1 MGDRPDKIVIFGAG
15 NIGRSFI
22 GYVFSR
28 AGWEVVFIDVDKGL
42 VAELSRRRE
51 YDVVI
56 KRDGGID
63 ETIRVKNVRA
73 VDGRDIGAV
82 AAEFKDARLIATAV
96 GKAALPF
103 VIPAL
108 AAGLLERGS
117 AAPPL
122 DLILAENDRE
132 AKETMRSG
140 LARLLPESFDAKRR
154 LGLVE
159 TSIGKMV
166 PLMRG
171 EDLASDRLR
180 IFAEAYNNLI
190 VDRRGFLNPLPAVQD
205 LCPVEN
211 IAAYVDRKLFVH
223 NLGHAAVAYLGYR
236 ADPSTVL
243 ICEAMKLP
251 GVREGALRAM
261 SEASAALALEYPL
274 DLPEEEL
281 KKHIADLMGRFG
293 NRALG
298 DTVFRVG
305 KDIPRKLG
313 RSDRIIGAALL
324 CERHGLGWTGIAEVF
339 RAALGFGAANDD
351 GSKFPADESFRSMLA
366 SGGLRTVLA
375 EVCGL
380 SLADPVEAR
389 VFAKLS

>member
-1 MGDRPDKIVIFGAG
+1 MGDRPDKIVVFGAG

-22 GYVFSR
+22 GYVFSS

-51 YDVVI
+51 YDVLI
-56 KRDGGID
+56 KRDGETD
-63 ETIRVKNVRA
+63 ETIKVKNVRA
-73 VDGRDIGAV
+73 VDGRDIGTV
-82 AAEFKDARLIATAV
+82 AAEFADARLIATAV

-103 VIPAL
+103 VIPAV

-117 AAPPL
+117 SAPPL

-140 LARLLPESFDAKRR
+140 LARLLPRSFDVERR

-166 PLMRG
+166 PLMRR
-171 EDLASDRLR
+171 EDLESDRLR

-190 VDRRGFLNPLPAVQD
+190 VDRRGFLNPLPAVRD
-205 LCPVEN
+205 LCPVDN

-223 NLGHAAVAYLGYR
+223 NLGHAAVAYLGYE
-236 ADPSTVL
+236 ADPSATL

-251 GVREGALRAM
+251 GVRDGALCAM

-274 DLPEEEL
+274 DLSETEL
-281 KKHIADLMGRFG
+281 ERHVADLMGRFG

-313 RSDRIIGAALL
+313 RSDRIVGAALL
-324 CERHGLGWTGIAEVF
+324 CERHGLGWTGIARVF
-339 RAALGFGAANDD
+339 RAALAFGAANED
-351 GSKFPADESFRSMLA
+351 GSKFPPDESFRSMFA
-366 SGGLRTVLA
+366 SRGLQAVLT

-380 SLADPVEAR
+380 DRADPVEAQ